1 MKVVP
6 VFLYFVACC
15 LALVYAECPNA
26 CSAHGRCGAYDMCI
40 CYRNWMAN
48 DCSERVCQ
56 FAKAHVDSPKG
67 DLDASSGKLTGPA
80 VTVVTNDVVYPYGT
94 TEQYPSMVDTSGNI
108 IQNTA
113 HAYAECANKGICDR
127 TAGVCGC
134 FPGYEGSACQRAS
147 CPISSAGY
155 CSGHGTCQS
164 IAKISSDAYLNVYD
178 LWDEGATMGCVC
190 DAGYKGAD
198 CSLKECKSGVDPLY
212 HGDYNTVRYPSFTYL
227 IYSSNS
233 KLGLTGNY
241 SLTFYDWHGQ
251 AWYTDPIDSAATC
264 LTVIQTLEKLPNGV
278 VPLGTV
284 RCSNSFTKPGV
295 ISADSTYSIIRS
307 YTLVFTGNPGKLKPI
322 DLNIRL
328 DGTRP
333 TLYFTDDA
341 TTSSL
346 GYAVYPNGYAGENTD
361 VVPDLCTGVLV
372 TLDSATNTISTLS
385 AVALVAFQKCLADS
399 DGDVTN
405 NVGAGY
411 SWDYG
416 NSVVGSTTSYYM
428 NPHLIKLIDATQDLP
443 ESLSAATKSPN
454 LESVT
459 VPGLNDQVP
468 SFYFDTNSRLNA
480 STYIGGLSDFVQAT
494 YNSEGY
500 GSTTISGNILNA
512 DPPGFYA
519 VVVFDGTNF
528 NIITNLNSVSSTI
541 KYHVYTTTGYLQ
553 LVSPAA
559 VAVTMSSDFFQK
571 RANYFSNTVFLAPSP
586 NAASSYY
593 GNLDCESL
601 GQSPN
606 YPYSSGYVGAYTSLD
621 CLQKGDMVMLL
632 NTDITNLATNPI
644 SAVNP
649 AYSDL
654 YTVQKVSIEPYT
666 TYEVPSTTLHTPDEE
681 VRRRQLVLDYGVNQ
695 VYGFSSDFI
704 SYAAYTVVSNAVT
717 FPSLST
723 GGASVYKFYPPT
735 GFNYVGECANR
746 GICDN
751 VQGVCNCFAGST
763 SDNCAVINSLAL

>member
-1 MKVVP
+1 
-6 VFLYFVACC
+6 
-15 LALVYAECPNA
+15 
-26 CSAHGRCGAYDMCI
+26 
-40 CYRNWMAN
+40 MAN

-147 CPISSAGY
+147 CPSSSAGY

-164 IAKISSDAYLNVYD
+164 IAKISSDAYQNVYD

-190 DAGYKGAD
+190 DSGYKGAD

-212 HGDYNTVRYPSFTYL
+212 HGDYNTARYPSFTYL
-227 IYSSNS
+227 IYSSNGM
-233 KLGLTGNY
+233 KGLTGNY

-264 LTVIQTLEKLPNGV
+264 LTVIKALEKLPNGV
-278 VPLGTV
+278 VPMGTV
-284 RCSNSFTKPGV
+284 RCSNSFTLPLAV
-295 ISADSTYSIIRS
+295 STDVPTYNIIRG

-322 DLNIRL
+322 DLNVRL
-328 DGTRP
+328 DGIRP
-333 TLYFTDDA
+333 TLYFTDD
-341 TTSSL
+341 TSTSSL

-372 TLDSATNTISTLS
+372 TLVSHTITISTGS
-385 AVALVAFQKCLADS
+385 VPALKKCLADS

-411 SWDYG
+411 SWDFG
-416 NSVVGSTTSYYM
+416 SNVVGSTIAYYR

-443 ESLSAATKSPN
+443 ESSSAAGKSSY

-468 SFYFDTNSRLNA
+468 SFYFDTSSRQNA
-480 STYIGGLSDFVQAT
+480 SSYIGGISNFEQAS

-500 GSTTISGNILNA
+500 NNGTKIILSSNA

-519 VVVFDGTNF
+519 VVVYDGTNF
-528 NIITNLNSVSSTI
+528 NIITNVMLSSTI

-559 VAVTMSSDFFQK
+559 VAVTMSSDYSTSGINSYY
-571 RANYFSNTVFLAPSP
+571 RANYFSNKVFLAPSP
-586 NAASSYY
+586 NAASTYY

-601 GQSPN
+601 GQSAN
-606 YPYSSGYVGAYTSLD
+606 YPYSSGYVGASSSLD

-632 NTDITNLATNPI
+632 NTDTTNLASVTTM
-644 SAVNP
+644 SAMNP
-649 AYSDL
+649 AYPDI

-666 TYEVPSTTLHTPDEE
+666 TVPSTTYHTPDEE

-695 VYGFSSDFI
+695 VYGLNAAGT
-704 SYAAYTVVSNAVT
+704 SYTAYTVAANS
-717 FPSLST
+717 FSLSATST

-751 VQGVCNCFAGST
+751 AQGVCKCFAGST

>member
-1 MKVVP
+1 MKVIP
-6 VFLYFVACC
+6 VFVSFVVCC
-15 LALVYAECPNA
+15 LALVFAECPNA

-56 FAKAHVDSPKG
+56 FAKAHADSPKG

-94 TEQYPSMVDTSGNI
+94 TEQYPAMVDTSGNI
-108 IQNTA
+108 MQNTA

-147 CPISSAGY
+147 CPSSSAGY

-164 IAKISSDAYLNVYD
+164 IAKITSGAYQNVYD

-227 IYSSNS
+227 IYSSNNM
-233 KLGLTGNY
+233 KGLTGNY

-251 AWYTDPIDSAATC
+251 ARYTDPIDSAATC
-264 LTVIQTLEKLPNGV
+264 LTVIKALEKLPNGV

-284 RCSNSFTKPGV
+284 RCSNSFKLPSVVSNDAG
-295 ISADSTYSIIRS
+295 TYNIIRG
-307 YTLVFTGNPGKLKPI
+307 YTLVFTGNPGKLKPL

-328 DGTRP
+328 DGMRP
-333 TLYFTDDA
+333 TLYFTDD
-341 TTSSL
+341 TGTSSL

-372 TLDSATNTISTLS
+372 TIASNVMTPVTPSTGSL
-385 AVALVAFQKCLADS
+385 ALQKCLADS
-399 DGDVTN
+399 DGDITN
-405 NVGAGY
+405 NVGQGY

-416 NSVVGSTTSYYM
+416 NSVVGTPAYYM

-443 ESLSAATKSPN
+443 ESTVGKSAN
-454 LESVT
+454 LESVS

-468 SFYFDTNSRLNA
+468 SFYFATSSRHYA
-480 STYIGGLSDFVQAT
+480 SSYIGGLSNFEQAT

-500 GSTTISGNILNA
+500 NNGTSTIWSSNA

-519 VVVFDGTNF
+519 VVVYDGTHF
-528 NIITNLNSVSSTI
+528 NLITNAPSSATI
-541 KYHVYTTTGYLQ
+541 NYHVYTTTGYLQ

-559 VAVTMSSDFFQK
+559 VAVTMSSDLFQQ
-571 RANYFSNTVFLAPSP
+571 RANYFSNKVYLAPSP
-586 NAASSYY
+586 NAASTYF
-593 GNLDCESL
+593 GQLDCESL
-601 GQSPN
+601 GQLPN
-606 YPYSSGYVGAYTSLD
+606 YPYSSSYAGTSSSLD
-621 CLQKGDMVMLL
+621 CLQKGEMVMLL
-632 NTDITNLATNPI
+632 NTDTTNFASVSLMSATNP
-644 SAVNP
+644 VYP
-649 AYSDL
+649 DL
-654 YTVQKVSIEPYT
+654 YTVQKISIEPYST
-666 TYEVPSTTLHTPDEE
+666 VTSTTSHTPDEE

-695 VYGFSSDFI
+695 VYGLKSDGSSYTAYSVATNAFSLT
-704 SYAAYTVVSNAVT
+704 AT
-717 FPSLST
+717 ST

-751 VQGVCNCFAGST
+751 VQGLCKCFAGST